1 MSDNEIEELARKI
14 AKALSEQALQM
25 PGEDG
30 ACHLNA
36 EEQAAVRDLIRTK
49 RHAVKA
55 ALFVFAAL
63 VLWILKDAYMWLAGH
78 LAFK

>member
-1 MSDNEIEELARKI
+1 MSDNEIDELAGKI
-14 AKALSEQALQM
+14 AKALSEHASYA
-25 PGEDG
+25 PKADG
-30 ACHLNA
+30 LCHLS
-36 EEQAAVRDLIRTK
+36 EPEQQAVRDLIRTK

-63 VLWILKDAYMWLAGH
+63 VLWILKDAYMWIVGH